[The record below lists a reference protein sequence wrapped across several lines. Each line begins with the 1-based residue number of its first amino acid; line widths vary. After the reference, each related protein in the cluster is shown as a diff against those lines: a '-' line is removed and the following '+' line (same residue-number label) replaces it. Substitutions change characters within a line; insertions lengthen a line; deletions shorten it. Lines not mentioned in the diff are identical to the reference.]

1 MIDGLYYGK
10 NIIKI
15 GKHFYFKIINNVY
28 TSDKIQKRK
37 ALISSR
43 ISELNAFFQGITVGL
58 INNCKFDISTAKM
71 IDTL

>member
-15 GKHFYFKIINNVY
+15 GKHFYLKIINNVY
-28 TSDKIQKRK
+28 TSDKIQ